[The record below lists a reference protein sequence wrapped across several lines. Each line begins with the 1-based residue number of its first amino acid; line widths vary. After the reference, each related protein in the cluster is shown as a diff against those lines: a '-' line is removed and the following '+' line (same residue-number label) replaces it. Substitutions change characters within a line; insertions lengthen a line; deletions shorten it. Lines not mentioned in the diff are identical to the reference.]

1 VSAPPTGTERRVR
14 VLVVDD
20 EPLARAHLRALL
32 AARDDVE
39 VVGECGDGRSAVER
53 LRDDPPDVVLLD
65 IHMPELS
72 GLDVV
77 REVGA
82 DRMPTVVFVTAHDD
96 YALEAFEAQ
105 ALDYIV
111 KPVERERLAAAMDR
125 AVRLARREARESS
138 AAPDVPGEQPAGQ
151 AAALHR
157 LLADAAAAR
166 PDRIAIKIEGRV
178 LLVRPADID
187 WVEAAD
193 DCVRFHVGR
202 AVYEQRDTLSRL
214 EQRLP
219 AGQFLRIHRS
229 AIVNVDRIRELQ
241 PWFQGDWV
249 VILAD
254 GTKLTT
260 GRSYRPRLK
269 ALIDGSA

>member
-1 VSAPPTGTERRVR
+1 MTTPAGAAAPRPIR

-20 EPLARAHLRALL
+20 EPLARAHLRTLL
-32 AARDDVE
+32 ASRDDVE
-39 VVGECGDGRSAVER
+39 VVGECGDGRSAVAR
-53 LRDDPPDVVLLD
+53 IRADAPDVVLLD

-77 REVGA
+77 REIGA

-96 YALEAFEAQ
+96 YALDAFEAQ

-111 KPVERERLAAAMDR
+111 KPVERERLSAAIDR
-125 AVRLARREARESS
+125 AVRAARRGERAGEPSEAER
-138 AAPDVPGEQPAGQ
+138 Q

-157 LLADAAAAR
+157 LLADAPAVR
-166 PDRIAIKIEGRV
+166 PDRIALRIEGRV
-178 LLVRPADID
+178 LLIRPADID
-187 WVEAAD
+187 WLEAAD

-202 AVYEQRDTLSRL
+202 AVYEQRDTLARL

-269 ALIDGSA
+269 ALIDGTA

>member
-1 VSAPPTGTERRVR
+1 VTGPAPARAGQTRVR

-20 EPLARAHLRALL
+20 EPLARAHLCALL

-53 LRDDPPDVVLLD
+53 IDADAPDVVLLD

-72 GLDVV
+72 GLEVV
-77 REVGA
+77 REIGA

-96 YALEAFEAQ
+96 HALEAFEAQ

-125 AVRLARREARESS
+125 AARAARREAR
-138 AAPDVPGEQPAGQ
+138 ADGAPPADAQ
-151 AAALHR
+151 APALQR
-157 LLADAAAAR
+157 LLAEAPAAR
-166 PDRIAIKIEGRV
+166 PDRIAIRIDGRV

-187 WVEAAD
+187 WIEAAD
-193 DCVRFHVGR
+193 DSVRFHVGR
-202 AVYEQRDTLSRL
+202 TVYEQRDTLSRL

-229 AIVNVDRIRELQ
+229 TIVNLDRIRELQ

-249 VILAD
+249 VILVD

-269 ALIDGSA
+269 ALIDGTA